1 MSDPF
6 LGEIELFTFDYPPKG
21 WVVCAGQLLPIEQNK
36 ALFELIGT
44 VFGGDGITNF
54 ALPDLRGR
62 TAIGQGAGPG
72 LTPRMMGAAMGE
84 ANHLLTLDETPFHG
98 HMIRSLIEADVT
110 QDVNVPGDGLVLA
123 QTTGVDEQGKPLAMN
138 IYAHDLTPKLAMAPQ
153 AIGQAGGQVHTNMMP
168 YLVLTT
174 CIALQGRVP
183 APPPPDEA
191 PVVRQLNTT

>member
-72 LTPRMMGAAMGE
+72 LTPRMARAV
-84 ANHLLTLDETPFHG
+84 
-98 HMIRSLIEADVT
+98 RSMAISGLPSTSSIHPLMPKASARFGFFLSILIPSSLKNRFSFF
-110 QDVNVPGDGLVLA
+110 Q
-123 QTTGVDEQGKPLAMN
+123 
-138 IYAHDLTPKLAMAPQ
+138 H
-153 AIGQAGGQVHTNMMP
+153 
-168 YLVLTT
+168 
-174 CIALQGRVP
+174 
-183 APPPPDEA
+183 
-191 PVVRQLNTT
+191 